1 MSDDLR
7 RMIRSI
13 LMEELGSRGL
23 AVPEPSQPQTREQRV
38 SIRTDRELAAFVRR
52 LLDMIRD
59 ARVRAEI
66 ESGALTF
73 RLGGDAGPDGHSH
86 RPAAAAAPVTFDKGP
101 VSEKQIRALEDT
113 VRVIRLRNN
122 VRLTPLAKDAVRQA
136 GIKIERV
143 NT

>member
-1 MSDDLR
+1 MNDELR

-13 LMEELGSRGL
+13 LIEELRSHGL
-23 AVPEPSQPQTREQRV
+23 TEPKAPQPKAREQPV
-38 SIRTDRELAAFVRR
+38 SIRSDRELAAFVRR
-52 LLDMIRD
+52 LLDLTRD

-73 RLGGDAGPDGHSH
+73 RLSDDAGAGGAMH
-86 RPAAAAAPVTFDKGP
+86 RPAATLVTFEQGP
-101 VSEKQIRALEDT
+101 VSEKQIRALGDT
-113 VRVIRLRNN
+113 VGVIRLRRN

>member
-1 MSDDLR
+1 MSDELR

-13 LMEELGSRGL
+13 LMDELGRRGL
-23 AVPEPSQPQTREQRV
+23 AAPGPSQPQPREQRV
-38 SIRTDRELAAFVRR
+38 SIRSDRDLAAFVRR
-52 LLDMIRD
+52 LLDMTRD

-73 RLGGDAGPDGHSH
+73 RLSGDAAADGHSH
-86 RPAAAAAPVTFDKGP
+86 RFAAAPVTFDKGP
-101 VSEKQIRALEDT
+101 VSEKQIRALADT
-113 VRVIRLRNN
+113 VEVIRLRKN